1 MSKFIEPS
9 SEDIKIEQLYKDMG
23 LSDEEYAKVCD
34 ILGREPNFTEIGIF
48 SVMWSEH
55 CSYKHSKPFLTQFPT
70 SGEQVLM
77 GPGEGAGVVDIGDN
91 QAVVFKVESHNH
103 PSAVEPYQGAA
114 TGVGGIIRDIVSIG
128 ARPINLLNS
137 LRFGELTEKQNRRL
151 LRGVVAGIGG
161 YGNCIGIPTTAG
173 EIEFDDRY
181 DGNPLVNAM
190 CVGIIDHDMVQKGT
204 AKGVGNSVIYVGLKT
219 GRDGIH
225 GATFASEELNE
236 DSESK
241 RPSVQIGDPFV
252 GKKLMEAT
260 LEAITFDELVG
271 IQDMGA
277 AGLTSSSSEMAAK
290 GGSGLHLRLEQVPTR
305 EQGISPYEMML
316 SETQERML
324 LVVEKGTEQ
333 KFLDLFDKH
342 ELDSA
347 VIGEVTDTDRFV
359 LTYEDEVFADIPVQP
374 LSDEAPVYV
383 LEGTSPE
390 YNETKNDYSSVDVE
404 SVFDQLLQHPT
415 IASKRYLYEQYDQ
428 QVGANTIVKPGLQA
442 SVVRVEGTDK
452 AIAST
457 IDGEARYVFNNPY
470 EGGKMVV
477 AEAYRNLI
485 SVGATPLA
493 MTDCLNY
500 GSPEKKE
507 IYQQLADST
516 KGMAEACEILS
527 TPVVS
532 GNVSLYNETR
542 ETSIFP
548 TPVVG
553 MVGLIDDISYLNH
566 FNPSVGDTLYVVGDT
581 NDDFGGS
588 QIEKLLYGQVNHE
601 FESIDLSQ
609 EVRKGESIKQA
620 IREGVASH
628 VQTVGKGG
636 LLLTL
641 ARISAHYQLGLQA
654 KLSVT
659 NAQLFSETQG
669 RYIVIVKN
677 GQSLNC
683 DHAVEIGKVTNDQQ
697 FKVTNEQSEIVR
709 DVKHL
714 NDLWEGAIPQCMTAT
729 D

>member
-70 SGEQVLM
+70 SGEHVLM

-225 GATFASEELNE
+225 GATFASEELSE

-709 DVKHL
+709 DVNHL

>member
-1 MSKFIEPS
+1 MPKFIEPS
-9 SEDIKIEQLYKDMG
+9 IEEIKSEHLYRDMG
-23 LSDEEYAKVCD
+23 LTDAEYDKVVE
-34 ILGREPNFTEIGIF
+34 ILGRQPNFTEIGIF

-70 SGEQVLM
+70 SGEHVLM

-103 PSAVEPYQGAA
+103 PSAIEPYQGAA

-137 LRFGELTEKQNRRL
+137 LRFGELDEVQNRTL

-173 EIEFDDRY
+173 EIEFDERY

-190 CVGIIDHDMVQKGT
+190 CVGIIDHDKIQKGT
-204 AKGVGNSVIYVGLKT
+204 AKGKGNSVIYVGLKT

-225 GATFASEELNE
+225 GATFASEELSE
-236 DSESK
+236 ESESK

-260 LEAITFDELVG
+260 LEAITFPELVG

-290 GGSGLHLRLEQVPTR
+290 GGSGMHMRLDQVPVR
-305 EQGISPYEMML
+305 EEGISPYEMML

-333 KFLDLFDKH
+333 KFLDLFEKH

-347 VIGEVTDTDRFV
+347 IIGEVTDTDRFV
-359 LTYEDEVFADIPVQP
+359 LTYEDEVYADIPVQP
-374 LSDEAPVYV
+374 LSDEAPVYI
-383 LEGTSPE
+383 LEGEEKE
-390 YNETKNDYSSVDVE
+390 YNTSKNDYSNVDVND
-404 SVFDQLLQHPT
+404 VFHKLLAHPT

-428 QVGANTIVKPGLQA
+428 QVGANTVIKPGLQA
-442 SVVRVEGTDK
+442 SVVRVEGTNK
-452 AIAST
+452 AVAST
-457 IDGEARYVFNNPY
+457 IDGEARYVFNQPY

-485 SVGATPLA
+485 AVGATPLA

-516 KGMAEACEILS
+516 KGMAEACEVLK

-542 ETSIFP
+542 GTSIFP

-553 MVGLIDDISYLNH
+553 MVGLIEDIDYLKDFQPH
-566 FNPSVGDTLYVVGDT
+566 AGDKLYVVGET
-581 NDDFGGS
+581 RDDFGGS
-588 QIEKLLYGQVNHE
+588 QIEKLLYSKVNHE
-601 FESIDLSQ
+601 SEAIDLSN
-609 EVRKGESIKQA
+609 EVEKGEQIKEA
-620 IREGVASH
+620 VRNGKASH

-636 LLLTL
+636 LLISL
-641 ARISAHYQLGLQA
+641 ARISAHYGLGVDA
-654 KLSVT
+654 KLDVSD
-659 NAQLFSETQG
+659 AQLFSETQG
-669 RYIVIVKN
+669 RYIVAVKE
-677 GQSLNC
+677 GQSLDIPN
-683 DHAVEIGKVTNDQQ
+683 AQEIGTITEDGK
-697 FKVTNEQSEIVR
+697 FKVTNGQTTVEENVSMLNEI
-709 DVKHL
+709 
-714 NDLWEGAIPQCMTAT
+714 WEGAIPQCMTSA

>member
-9 SEDIKIEQLYKDMG
+9 IEEIKLEKLYQDMG
-23 LSDEEYAKVCD
+23 LSDEEYNKVRE
-34 ILGREPNFTEIGIF
+34 ILGREPNFTEVGIF

-55 CSYKHSKPFLTQFPT
+55 CSYKHSKPFLKQFPT
-70 SGEQVLM
+70 TGEHVLM

-103 PSAVEPYQGAA
+103 PSAIEPYQGAA

-137 LRFGELTEKQNRRL
+137 LRFGELSVKQNQRL
-151 LRGVVAGIGG
+151 LKGVVRGIGG

-173 EIEFDDRY
+173 EIEFDERY

-190 CVGIIDHDMVQKGT
+190 CVGVIDHDMVQKGT
-204 AKGVGNSVIYVGLKT
+204 AKGEGNSVIYVGLKT

-225 GATFASEELNE
+225 GATFASEELTE
-236 DSESK
+236 ESESK

-290 GGSGLHLRLEQVPTR
+290 GGSGLVLHLDQVPTR
-305 EQGISPYEMML
+305 EPGISPYEMML

-347 VIGEVTDTDRFV
+347 VIGEVTNTDRFV
-359 LTYEDEVFADIPVQP
+359 LKYEDEVYADIPVDA
-374 LSDEAPVYV
+374 LADEAPVYI
-383 LEGTSPE
+383 LEGEEKE
-390 YNETKNDYSSVDVE
+390 YNTSKNDYSEINVQDV
-404 SVFDQLLQHPT
+404 FKKLLKHPT
-415 IASKRYLYEQYDQ
+415 IASKHYLYEQYDQ
-428 QVGANTIVKPGLQA
+428 QVGANTIIKPGLQS
-442 SVVRVEGTDK
+442 SVVRVEGTNK

-457 IDGEARYVFNNPY
+457 IDGEARYVFNQPY

-485 SVGATPLA
+485 AVGATPLA

-500 GSPEKKE
+500 GSPEKKD
-507 IYQQLADST
+507 IYQQLIDST
-516 KGMAEACEILS
+516 KGMAEACEVLK

-542 ETSIFP
+542 GTSIFP

-553 MVGLIDDISYLNH
+553 MVGLIEDIQYLNDFYPETGH
-566 FNPSVGDTLYVVGDT
+566 TLYLVGET
-581 NDDFGGS
+581 RNDFGGS
-588 QIEKLLYGQVNHE
+588 QIEKLLYSKVNHE
-601 FESIDLSQ
+601 YEEIDLGD
-609 EVRKGESIKQA
+609 EVAKGEAIKTSIRNG
-620 IREGVASH
+620 IASH

-636 LLLTL
+636 LLITL
-641 ARISAHYQLGLQA
+641 AKISAYYNLGLEA
-654 KLSVT
+654 KVELSD
-659 NAQLFSETQG
+659 AQLFSETQG
-669 RYIVIVKN
+669 RYVVAVKE
-677 GQSLNC
+677 GQTL
-683 DHAVEIGKVTNDQQ
+683 DVDGAIKIGELTDVDE
-697 FKVTNEQSEIVR
+697 FKVSNTTSTITEKVSDI
-709 DVKHL
+709 KAI
-714 NDLWEGAIPQCMTAT
+714 WEGAISECLTT
-729 D
+729 VD

>member
-9 SEDIKIEQLYKDMG
+9 IEEIKLEKLYQDMG
-23 LSDEEYAKVCD
+23 LSDEEYNKVRE
-34 ILGREPNFTEIGIF
+34 ILGREPNFTEVGIF

-55 CSYKHSKPFLTQFPT
+55 CSYKHSKPFLKQFPT
-70 SGEQVLM
+70 TGEHVLM

-103 PSAVEPYQGAA
+103 PSAIEPYQGAA

-137 LRFGELTEKQNRRL
+137 LRFGELSVKQNQCL
-151 LRGVVAGIGG
+151 LKGVVRGIGG

-173 EIEFDDRY
+173 EIEFDERY

-190 CVGIIDHDMVQKGT
+190 CVGVIDHDMVQKGT
-204 AKGVGNSVIYVGLKT
+204 AKGEGNSVIYVGLKT

-225 GATFASEELNE
+225 GATFASEELTE
-236 DSESK
+236 ESESK

-290 GGSGLHLRLEQVPTR
+290 GGSGLVLYLDQVPTR
-305 EQGISPYEMML
+305 EPGISPYEMML

-359 LTYEDEVFADIPVQP
+359 LKYEDEVYADIPVDA
-374 LSDEAPVYV
+374 LADEAPVYI
-383 LEGTSPE
+383 LEGEEKE
-390 YNETKNDYSSVDVE
+390 YNTSKNDYSEINVQDV
-404 SVFDQLLQHPT
+404 FKKLLKHPT
-415 IASKRYLYEQYDQ
+415 IASKHYLYEQYDQ
-428 QVGANTIVKPGLQA
+428 QVGANTIIKPGLQS
-442 SVVRVEGTDK
+442 SVVRVEGTNK

-457 IDGEARYVFNNPY
+457 IDGEARYVFNQPY

-485 SVGATPLA
+485 AVGATPLA

-507 IYQQLADST
+507 IYQQLIDST
-516 KGMAEACEILS
+516 KGMAEACEVLK

-542 ETSIFP
+542 GTSIFP

-553 MVGLIDDISYLNH
+553 MVGLIEDIQYLNDFH
-566 FNPSVGDTLYVVGDT
+566 PETGHTLYLVGET
-581 NDDFGGS
+581 RNDFGGS
-588 QIEKLLYGQVNHE
+588 QIEKLLYSKVNHE
-601 FESIDLSQ
+601 YEEIDLGD
-609 EVRKGESIKQA
+609 EVAKGEAIKTSIRNG
-620 IREGVASH
+620 IASH

-636 LLLTL
+636 LLITL
-641 ARISAHYQLGLQA
+641 AKISAYYNLGLEA
-654 KLSVT
+654 KVELSD
-659 NAQLFSETQG
+659 AQLFSETQG
-669 RYIVIVKN
+669 RYVVAVKE
-677 GQSLNC
+677 GQTL
-683 DHAVEIGKVTNDQQ
+683 DVDGAIKIGELTDVDE
-697 FKVTNEQSEIVR
+697 FKVSNTTSTITEKVSDI
-709 DVKHL
+709 KAI
-714 NDLWEGAIPQCMTAT
+714 WEGAISECLTT
-729 D
+729 VD

>member
-70 SGEQVLM
+70 SGEHVLM

-225 GATFASEELNE
+225 GATFASEELSE

-333 KFLDLFDKH
+333 KFLELFDKH

-470 EGGKMVV
+470 EGGKIVV

-516 KGMAEACEILS
+516 KGMAEACEVLS

-683 DHAVEIGKVTNDQQ
+683 DYAVEIGKVTNDQQ

>member
-9 SEDIKIEQLYKDMG
+9 IEEIKLEKLYQDMG
-23 LSDEEYAKVCD
+23 LSDEEYNKVRE
-34 ILGREPNFTEIGIF
+34 ILGREPNFTEVGIF

-55 CSYKHSKPFLTQFPT
+55 CSYKHSKPFLKQFPT
-70 SGEQVLM
+70 TGEHVLM

-103 PSAVEPYQGAA
+103 PSAIEPYQGAA

-137 LRFGELTEKQNRRL
+137 LRFGELSVKQNQRL
-151 LRGVVAGIGG
+151 LKGVVRGIGG

-173 EIEFDDRY
+173 EIEFDERY

-190 CVGIIDHDMVQKGT
+190 CVGVIDHDMVQKGT
-204 AKGVGNSVIYVGLKT
+204 AKGEGNSVIYVGLKT

-225 GATFASEELNE
+225 GATFASEELTE
-236 DSESK
+236 ESESK

-290 GGSGLHLRLEQVPTR
+290 GGSGLVLYLDQVPTR
-305 EQGISPYEMML
+305 EPGISPYEMML

-359 LTYEDEVFADIPVQP
+359 LKYEDEVYADIPVDA
-374 LSDEAPVYV
+374 LADEAPVYI
-383 LEGTSPE
+383 LEGEEKE
-390 YNETKNDYSSVDVE
+390 YNTSKNDYSEINVQDVFKE
-404 SVFDQLLQHPT
+404 LLKHPT
-415 IASKRYLYEQYDQ
+415 IASKHYLYEQYDQ
-428 QVGANTIVKPGLQA
+428 QVGANTIIKPGLQS
-442 SVVRVEGTDK
+442 SVVRVEGTNK

-457 IDGEARYVFNNPY
+457 IDGEARYVFNQPY

-485 SVGATPLA
+485 AVGATPLA

-507 IYQQLADST
+507 IYQQLIDST
-516 KGMAEACEILS
+516 KGMAEACEVLK

-542 ETSIFP
+542 GTSIFP

-553 MVGLIDDISYLNH
+553 MVGLIEDIQYLNDFH
-566 FNPSVGDTLYVVGDT
+566 PETGHTLYLVGET
-581 NDDFGGS
+581 RNDFGGS
-588 QIEKLLYGQVNHE
+588 QIEKLLYSKVNHE
-601 FESIDLSQ
+601 YEEIDLGD
-609 EVRKGESIKQA
+609 EVAKGEAIKTSIRNG
-620 IREGVASH
+620 IASH

-636 LLLTL
+636 LLITL
-641 ARISAHYQLGLQA
+641 AKISAYYNLGLEA
-654 KLSVT
+654 KVELSD
-659 NAQLFSETQG
+659 AQLFSETQG
-669 RYIVIVKN
+669 RYVVAVKE
-677 GQSLNC
+677 GQTL
-683 DHAVEIGKVTNDQQ
+683 DVDGAIKIGELTDVDE
-697 FKVTNEQSEIVR
+697 FKVSNTTSTITEKVSDI
-709 DVKHL
+709 KAI
-714 NDLWEGAIPQCMTAT
+714 WEGAISECLTT
-729 D
+729 VD

>member
-9 SEDIKIEQLYKDMG
+9 AEEIKLEKLYQDMG
-23 LSDEEYAKVCD
+23 LSDKEYDKVCE

-70 SGEQVLM
+70 SGSHVLM
-77 GPGEGAGVVDIGDN
+77 GPGEGAGVVDIGDE

-137 LRFGELTEKQNRRL
+137 LRFGELSEKQNRRL

-225 GATFASEELNE
+225 GATFASEELSE

-290 GGSGLHLRLEQVPTR
+290 GGSGLHLHLEKVPTR
-305 EQGISPYEMML
+305 EKGISPYEMML

-324 LVVEKGTEQ
+324 LVVEKGTED
-333 KFLDLFDKH
+333 KFLELFDKH

-359 LTYEDEVFADIPVQP
+359 LSYEGEVYADIPVQP

-383 LEGTSPE
+383 LEGEAPD
-390 YNETKNDYSSVDVE
+390 YNTEKNDYNNVDVE
-404 SVFDQLLQHPT
+404 NTFDQLLQHPT

-442 SVVRVEGTDK
+442 SVVRVENTNK

-516 KGMAEACEILS
+516 KGMAEACEVLS

-542 ETSIFP
+542 GTSIFP

-553 MVGLIDDISYLNH
+553 MVGLIEDIQFLND
-566 FNPSVGDTLYVVGDT
+566 FTPKVNDKIYIVGETK
-581 NDDFGGS
+581 DDFGGS
-588 QIEKLLYGQVNHE
+588 QIEKLLYKEVNHE
-601 FESIDLSQ
+601 FEAIDLSD
-609 EVRKGESIKQA
+609 EVKKGESIKAA
-620 IREGVASH
+620 IRSGVASH

-641 ARISAHYQLGLQA
+641 ARFSAHYHLGLDVNVN
-654 KLSVT
+654 LS

-669 RYIVIVKN
+669 RYIVIAKE
-677 GQSLNC
+677 GQTLDIDN
-683 DHAVEIGKVTNDQQ
+683 AIEIGSITDDNQFNVANNDIKVSREVSNL
-697 FKVTNEQSEIVR
+697 NEI
-709 DVKHL
+709 
-714 NDLWEGAIPQCMTAT
+714 WEGAIPKCMTSV

>member
-9 SEDIKIEQLYKDMG
+9 IEEIKLEKLYQDMG
-23 LSDEEYAKVCD
+23 LSDKEYDKVCE
-34 ILGREPNFTEIGIF
+34 ILGREPNFTETGIF

-55 CSYKHSKPFLTQFPT
+55 CSYKHSKPFLKQFLT
-70 SGEQVLM
+70 SGEHVLM
-77 GPGEGAGVVDIGDN
+77 GPGEGAGVVDIGDK

-103 PSAVEPYQGAA
+103 PSAIEPYQGAA

-137 LRFGELTEKQNRRL
+137 LRFGELSNKQNQRL
-151 LRGVVAGIGG
+151 LKGVVSGIGG

-225 GATFASEELNE
+225 GATFASEELTE
-236 DSESK
+236 ESESK

-290 GGSGLHLRLEQVPTR
+290 GGSGLHLKLDQVPTR
-305 EQGISPYEMML
+305 EPGISPYEMML

-333 KFLDLFDKH
+333 KFLGLFEKH

-347 VIGEVTDTDRFV
+347 IIGEVTDTDRFV

-383 LEGTSPE
+383 LEGEEKE
-390 YNETKNDYSSVDVE
+390 YNTSKNDYSQIDVE
-404 SVFDQLLQHPT
+404 STFNQLLNHPT
-415 IASKRYLYEQYDQ
+415 IASKKHLYEQYDQ

-442 SVVRVEGTDK
+442 SVVRVEGTNK

-457 IDGEARYVFNNPY
+457 IDGEARYVFNQPY

-485 SVGATPLA
+485 AVGATPLA

-507 IYQQLADST
+507 IYQQLIDST
-516 KGMAEACEILS
+516 KGMAEACDVLN

-542 ETSIFP
+542 GTSIFP

-553 MVGLIDDISYLNH
+553 MVGLIENIDYLTD
-566 FNPSVGDTLYVVGDT
+566 FKPQAGDKLYLVGETR
-581 NDDFGGS
+581 NDFGGS
-588 QIEKLLYGQVNHE
+588 QLEKLIYGSVNHE
-601 FESIDLSQ
+601 FESIDLSK
-609 EVRKGESIKQA
+609 EVEKGEAIKEA
-620 IREGVASH
+620 IRNGIASH

-636 LLLTL
+636 LLITL
-641 ARISAHYQLGLQA
+641 AKMSAYYDLGLEA
-654 KLSVT
+654 HVNVS
-659 NAQLFSETQG
+659 NPQLFSESQG
-669 RYIVIVKN
+669 RYIVAVKAN
-677 GQSLNC
+677 QSLNI
-683 DHAVEIGKVTNDQQ
+683 DGAIEIGQLTHTNQ
-697 FKVTNEQSEIVR
+697 FNVSNEQTKITKEVTDI
-709 DVKHL
+709 KHV
-714 NDLWEGAIPQCMTAT
+714 WEGAIHQCLTT
-729 D
+729 QD

>member
-9 SEDIKIEQLYKDMG
+9 VEEIKVEKLYQDMG
-23 LSDEEYAKVCD
+23 LSDAEYNKVCD
-34 ILGREPNFTEIGIF
+34 ILGREPNFTEVGIF

-55 CSYKHSKPFLTQFPT
+55 CSYKHSKPFLKQFPT
-70 SGEQVLM
+70 TGEHVLM

-103 PSAVEPYQGAA
+103 PSAIEPYQGAA

-137 LRFGELTEKQNRRL
+137 LRFGELDVKQNQRL
-151 LRGVVAGIGG
+151 LKGVVSGIGG

-173 EIEFDDRY
+173 EIEFDERY

-190 CVGIIDHDMVQKGT
+190 CVGVIDHDMIQKGT
-204 AKGVGNSVIYVGLKT
+204 AKGIGNSVIYVGLKT

-225 GATFASEELNE
+225 GATFASEELTE
-236 DSESK
+236 ESESK

-260 LEAITFDELVG
+260 LEAITYDELVG

-290 GGSGLHLRLEQVPTR
+290 GGSGLILRLDQVPTR
-305 EQGISPYEMML
+305 EPGISPYEMML

-347 VIGEVTDTDRFV
+347 VIGEVTDTNRFV
-359 LTYEDEVFADIPVQP
+359 LTYDDEVYADIPVEP
-374 LSDEAPVYV
+374 LADEAPVYV
-383 LEGTSPE
+383 LEGHQKE
-390 YNETKNDYSSVDVE
+390 YNTSKNDYSEVDVKD
-404 SVFDQLLQHPT
+404 VFFKLLQHPT
-415 IASKRYLYEQYDQ
+415 IASKHHLYDQYDQ
-428 QVGANTIVKPGLQA
+428 QVGANTIIKPGLQS
-442 SVVRVEGTDK
+442 SVVRVEGTNK

-485 SVGATPLA
+485 AVGATPLA

-507 IYQQLADST
+507 IYQQLIDST
-516 KGMAEACEILS
+516 KGMSEACEILK

-532 GNVSLYNETR
+532 GNVSLYNETKG
-542 ETSIFP
+542 TSIFP

-553 MVGLIDDISYLNH
+553 MVGLIEDISFLED
-566 FNPSVGDTLYVVGDT
+566 FEPQVGDKVYVVGDT
-581 NDDFGGS
+581 RNDFGGS
-588 QIEKLLYGQVNHE
+588 QLEKLLYHKVNHE
-601 FESIDLSQ
+601 FEALDLSD
-609 EVRKGESIKQA
+609 EVARGEAVKNA
-620 IREGVASH
+620 IRQGQASH

-636 LLLTL
+636 LLISL
-641 ARISAHYQLGLQA
+641 AKISAHYGIGLNVNID
-654 KLSVT
+654 LSD
-659 NAQLFSETQG
+659 AQLFSETQG
-669 RYIVIVKN
+669 RYIVIVK
-677 GQSLNC
+677 GDQSLNIE
-683 DHAVEIGKVTNDQQ
+683 HALEIGKLTDSDH
-697 FKVTNEQSEIVR
+697 FKVTTPHTTLSESVSDI
-709 DVKHL
+709 KM
-714 NDLWEGAIPQCMTAT
+714 LWEGAITKCLTTQ

>member
-1 MSKFIEPS
+1 
-9 SEDIKIEQLYKDMG
+9 
-23 LSDEEYAKVCD
+23 
-34 ILGREPNFTEIGIF
+34 
-48 SVMWSEH
+48 
-55 CSYKHSKPFLTQFPT
+55 
-70 SGEQVLM
+70 
-77 GPGEGAGVVDIGDN
+77 
-91 QAVVFKVESHNH
+91 
-103 PSAVEPYQGAA
+103 
-114 TGVGGIIRDIVSIG
+114 
-128 ARPINLLNS
+128 
-137 LRFGELTEKQNRRL
+137 
-151 LRGVVAGIGG
+151 
-161 YGNCIGIPTTAG
+161 
-173 EIEFDDRY
+173 
-181 DGNPLVNAM
+181 M

-225 GATFASEELNE
+225 GATFASEELTE
-236 DSESK
+236 ESESK

-290 GGSGLHLRLEQVPTR
+290 GGSGLHLKLDQVPTR
-305 EQGISPYEMML
+305 EPGISPYEMML

-333 KFLDLFDKH
+333 KFLGLFEKH

-347 VIGEVTDTDRFV
+347 IIGEVTDTDRFV

-383 LEGTSPE
+383 LEGEEKE
-390 YNETKNDYSSVDVE
+390 YNTSKNDYSQIDVE
-404 SVFDQLLQHPT
+404 STFNQLLNHPT
-415 IASKRYLYEQYDQ
+415 IASKKHLYEQYDQ

-442 SVVRVEGTDK
+442 SVVRVEGTNK

-457 IDGEARYVFNNPY
+457 IDGEARYVFNQPY

-485 SVGATPLA
+485 AVGATPLA

-507 IYQQLADST
+507 IYQQLIDST
-516 KGMAEACEILS
+516 KGMAEACDVLN

-542 ETSIFP
+542 GTSIFP

-553 MVGLIDDISYLNH
+553 MVGLIENIDYLTD
-566 FNPSVGDTLYVVGDT
+566 FKPQAGDKLYLVGETR
-581 NDDFGGS
+581 NDFGGS
-588 QIEKLLYGQVNHE
+588 QLEKLIYGSVNHE
-601 FESIDLSQ
+601 FESIDLSK
-609 EVRKGESIKQA
+609 EVEKGEAIKEA
-620 IREGVASH
+620 IRNGIASH

-636 LLLTL
+636 LLITL
-641 ARISAHYQLGLQA
+641 AKMSAYYDLGLEA
-654 KLSVT
+654 HVNVS
-659 NAQLFSETQG
+659 NPQLFSESQG
-669 RYIVIVKN
+669 RYIVAVKAN
-677 GQSLNC
+677 QSLNI
-683 DHAVEIGKVTNDQQ
+683 DGAIEIGQLTHTNQ
-697 FKVTNEQSEIVR
+697 FNVSNEQTKITKEVTDI
-709 DVKHL
+709 KHV
-714 NDLWEGAIPQCMTAT
+714 WEGAIHQCLTT
-729 D
+729 QD

>member
-1 MSKFIEPS
+1 MPKFIEPS
-9 SEDIKIEQLYKDMG
+9 IEEIKSEHLYRDMG
-23 LSDEEYAKVCD
+23 LTDAEYDKVVE
-34 ILGREPNFTEIGIF
+34 ILGRQPNFTEIGIF

-55 CSYKHSKPFLTQFPT
+55 CSYKHSKPFLKQFPT
-70 SGEQVLM
+70 TGEHVLM

-103 PSAVEPYQGAA
+103 PSAIEPYQGAA

-137 LRFGELTEKQNRRL
+137 LRFGELDEIQNRTL

-173 EIEFDDRY
+173 EIEFDERY

-190 CVGIIDHDMVQKGT
+190 CVGIIDHDKIQKGT

-225 GATFASEELNE
+225 GATFASEELSE
-236 DSESK
+236 ESESK

-260 LEAITFDELVG
+260 LEAITYPELVG

-290 GGSGLHLRLEQVPTR
+290 GGSGLHMQLEKVPVR
-305 EQGISPYEMML
+305 EEGISPYEMML

-333 KFLDLFDKH
+333 KFLDLFDRR

-359 LTYEDEVFADIPVQP
+359 LTYDDEVYADIPVQP
-374 LSDEAPVYV
+374 LADESPVYI
-383 LEGTSPE
+383 LEGEAKE
-390 YNETKNDYSSVDVE
+390 YNTSKYDYSNVDVKD
-404 SVFDQLLQHPT
+404 VFHKLLAHPT

-428 QVGANTIVKPGLQA
+428 QVGANTVVKSGLQA
-442 SVVRVEGTDK
+442 SVVRVEGTNK

-457 IDGEARYVFNNPY
+457 IDGEARYVFNQPY

-485 SVGATPLA
+485 AVGATPLA

-507 IYQQLADST
+507 IYQQLTDST
-516 KGMAEACEILS
+516 KGMAEACEVLK

-532 GNVSLYNETR
+532 GNVSLYNETKG
-542 ETSIFP
+542 TSIFP

-553 MVGLIDDISYLNH
+553 MVGLIEDIDYLNDFH
-566 FNPSVGDTLYVVGDT
+566 PHAGDKLYVVGET
-581 NDDFGGS
+581 RDDFGGS
-588 QIEKLLYGQVNHE
+588 QIEKLLYGKVNHE
-601 FESIDLSQ
+601 SEALDLSN
-609 EVRKGESIKQA
+609 EVEKGEQIKEA
-620 IREGVASH
+620 IRSGKASH

-636 LLLTL
+636 LLISL
-641 ARISAHYQLGLQA
+641 ARISAHYGLGVDATLD
-654 KLSVT
+654 VT
-659 NAQLFSETQG
+659 DAQLFSESQG
-669 RYIVIVKN
+669 RYIVAVKA
-677 GQSLNC
+677 GQSLDIPN
-683 DHAVEIGKVTNDQQ
+683 AQEIGTITEDDK
-697 FKVTNEQSEIVR
+697 FKVTNGQTTVEENVSTLNEI
-709 DVKHL
+709 
-714 NDLWEGAIPQCMTAT
+714 WEGAIPQCMTSA

>member
-9 SEDIKIEQLYKDMG
+9 IEEIKLEKLYQDMG
-23 LSDEEYAKVCD
+23 LSDKEYDKVCE
-34 ILGREPNFTEIGIF
+34 ILGREPNFTETGIF

-55 CSYKHSKPFLTQFPT
+55 CSYKHSNPFLKQFPT
-70 SGEQVLM
+70 TGEHVLM
-77 GPGEGAGVVDIGDN
+77 GPGEGAGVVDIGDK

-103 PSAVEPYQGAA
+103 PSAIEPYQGAA

-137 LRFGELTEKQNRRL
+137 LRFGELSNKQNQRL
-151 LRGVVAGIGG
+151 LKGVVSGIGG

-225 GATFASEELNE
+225 GATFASEELTE
-236 DSESK
+236 ESESK

-290 GGSGLHLRLEQVPTR
+290 GGSGLHLKLDQVPTR
-305 EQGISPYEMML
+305 EPGISPYEMML

-333 KFLDLFDKH
+333 KFLDLFEKH

-383 LEGTSPE
+383 LEGEEKE
-390 YNETKNDYSSVDVE
+390 YNTSKNDYSQIDVE
-404 SVFDQLLQHPT
+404 STFNQLLNHPT
-415 IASKRYLYEQYDQ
+415 IASKKHMYEQYDQ

-442 SVVRVEGTDK
+442 SVVRVEGTNK

-457 IDGEARYVFNNPY
+457 IDGEARYVFNQPY

-485 SVGATPLA
+485 AVGATPLA

-507 IYQQLADST
+507 IYQQLIDST
-516 KGMAEACEILS
+516 KGMAEACDVLN

-542 ETSIFP
+542 GTSIFP

-553 MVGLIDDISYLNH
+553 MVGLIENIDYLTD
-566 FNPSVGDTLYVVGDT
+566 FKPQAGDKLYLVGETR
-581 NDDFGGS
+581 NDFGGS
-588 QIEKLLYGQVNHE
+588 QLEKLIYGSVNHE
-601 FESIDLSQ
+601 FESIDLSK
-609 EVRKGESIKQA
+609 EVEKGEAIKEA
-620 IREGVASH
+620 IRNGIASH

-636 LLLTL
+636 LLITL
-641 ARISAHYQLGLQA
+641 AKMSAYYDLGLEA
-654 KLSVT
+654 HVNVS
-659 NAQLFSETQG
+659 NPQLFSESQG
-669 RYIVIVKN
+669 RYIVAVKAN
-677 GQSLNC
+677 QSLNI
-683 DHAVEIGKVTNDQQ
+683 DGAIEIGQLTHTNQ
-697 FKVTNEQSEIVR
+697 FNVSNEQTKITKEVTDI
-709 DVKHL
+709 KHV
-714 NDLWEGAIPQCMTAT
+714 WEGAIHQCLTT
-729 D
+729 QD

>member
-9 SEDIKIEQLYKDMG
+9 AEEIKLEQLYKDMG
-23 LSDEEYAKVCD
+23 LSEKEYEKVCE
-34 ILGREPNFTEIGIF
+34 ILGKEPNFTEIGIF

-70 SGEQVLM
+70 SGEHVLM

-225 GATFASEELNE
+225 GATFASEELSE

-305 EQGISPYEMML
+305 EKGISPYEMML

-324 LVVEKGTEQ
+324 LVVEKSTEQ

-383 LEGTSPE
+383 LEGEAPN
-390 YNETKNDYSSVDVE
+390 YNESKNDYSKVDVE
-404 SVFDQLLQHPT
+404 SVFDELLQHPT

-428 QVGANTIVKPGLQA
+428 QVGANTIVKPGLQS
-442 SVVRVEGTDK
+442 SVVRVEGTNK

-516 KGMAEACEILS
+516 KGMSEACEVLS

-553 MVGLIDDISYLNH
+553 MVGLIEDIDYLND
-566 FNPSVGDTLYVVGDT
+566 FQPSAGDTLYVVGDT
-581 NDDFGGS
+581 KDDFGGS
-588 QIEKLLYGQVNHE
+588 QVEKLLYKKVNHE
-601 FESIDLSQ
+601 FEAIDLSN
-609 EVRKGESIKQA
+609 EVQKGESIKQV
-620 IREGVASH
+620 IRNGVASH

-641 ARISAHYQLGLQA
+641 ARMSAHYQLGLNVQ
-654 KLSVT
+654 LNVT

-669 RYIVIVKN
+669 RYIVAVKE
-677 GQSLNC
+677 GQTLEIEN
-683 DHAVEIGKVTNDQQ
+683 AVEIGQLTNDGQ
-697 FKVTNEQSEIVR
+697 FKVANDEVQVTR
-709 DVKHL
+709 DVQNL
-714 NDLWEGAIPQCMTAT
+714 TDIWEGAIPKCMTAT

>member
-70 SGEQVLM
+70 SDEHVLM

-225 GATFASEELNE
+225 GATFASEELSE

-390 YNETKNDYSSVDVE
+390 YNEIKNDYSSVDVE

-601 FESIDLSQ
+601 SESIDLSE
-609 EVRKGESIKQA
+609 EVRKGEWIKQA

-683 DHAVEIGKVTNDQQ
+683 DHAVEIGKMTNDQQ

>member
-1 MSKFIEPS
+1 MSKFLEPTAEEVK
-9 SEDIKIEQLYKDMG
+9 SEKLYKDMG
-23 LSDEEYAKVCD
+23 LSEAEYEKVRS
-34 ILGREPNFTEIGIF
+34 ILQRDPNFTEIGIF

-55 CSYKHSKPFLTQFPT
+55 CSYKHSKPFLKQFPT
-70 SGEQVLM
+70 TGEHVLM
-77 GPGEGAGVVDIGDN
+77 GPGEGAGVVDIGDE

-103 PSAVEPYQGAA
+103 PSAIEPYQGAA

-137 LRFGELTEKQNRRL
+137 LRFGELTEKTNRRL
-151 LRGVVAGIGG
+151 CRGVVAGIGG

-173 EIEFDDRY
+173 EIEFDERY

-190 CVGIIDHDMVQKGT
+190 CVGVIDHDMIQKGT
-204 AKGVGNSVIYVGLKT
+204 AKGEGNSVIYVGLKT

-225 GATFASEELNE
+225 GATFASEELTE
-236 DSESK
+236 ESESK

-260 LEAITFDELVG
+260 LEAIQYKELVG

-290 GGSGLHLRLEQVPTR
+290 GGSGIHLELEKVPVR

-333 KFLDLFDKH
+333 KFLDLFEYY

-347 VIGEVTDTDRFV
+347 VIGQVTHTNRFV
-359 LTYEDEVFADIPVQP
+359 LTYDGEVFADIPVEP
-374 LSDEAPVYV
+374 LADEAPVYI
-383 LEGTSPE
+383 LEGEKPNYTPE
-390 YNETKNDYSSVDVE
+390 TRDYSKIDADE
-404 SVFDQLLQHPT
+404 VFNKLLVHPT
-415 IASKRYLYEQYDQ
+415 IASKRYLYSQYDQ

-442 SVVRVEGTDK
+442 SVVRVEGTNK
-452 AIAST
+452 AVAST
-457 IDGEARYVFNNPY
+457 IDGEARYVFNHPY

-485 SVGATPLA
+485 AVGAKPLA

-507 IYQQLADST
+507 IYQQLIDST
-516 KGMAEACEILS
+516 RGMAEACEVLK

-542 ETSIFP
+542 TSSIFP

-553 MVGLIDDISYLNH
+553 MVGLIEDIDYLKTFH
-566 FNPSVGDTLYVVGDT
+566 PQAGDTLYIVGDT
-581 NDDFGGS
+581 AAHFGGS
-588 QIEKLLYGQVNHE
+588 QIEKLLYQQVNHE
-601 FESIDLSQ
+601 SEHIDLTQ
-609 EVRKGESIKQA
+609 EVHRGEA
-620 IREGVASH
+620 IREAIRNGQLSH

-636 LLLTL
+636 ALITL
-641 ARISAHYQLGLQA
+641 ARMSAYYDLGIDATLPFEKA
-654 KLSVT
+654 MF
-659 NAQLFSETQG
+659 FSETPG
-669 RYIVIVKN
+669 RYIVSVKERQTFN
-677 GQSLNC
+677 MK
-683 DHAVEIGKVTNDQQ
+683 DAIKIGTFVDNDV
-697 FKVTNEQSEIVR
+697 FKVQSSDAVIERQKSEIKR
-709 DVKHL
+709 E
-714 NDLWEGAIPQCMTAT
+714 WEGAIEACMTSA

>member
-70 SGEQVLM
+70 SGEHVLM

-151 LRGVVAGIGG
+151 LRGVIAGIGG

-225 GATFASEELNE
+225 GATFASEELSE

-470 EGGKMVV
+470 EGGKIVV

-516 KGMAEACEILS
+516 KGMAEACEVLS

-683 DHAVEIGKVTNDQQ
+683 DYAVEIGKVTNDQQ

>member
-9 SEDIKIEQLYKDMG
+9 IEEIKLEKLYQDMG
-23 LSDEEYAKVCD
+23 LSDKEYDKVCE
-34 ILGREPNFTEIGIF
+34 ILGREPNFTETGIF

-55 CSYKHSKPFLTQFPT
+55 CSYKHSKPFLKQFPT
-70 SGEQVLM
+70 SGEHVLM
-77 GPGEGAGVVDIGDN
+77 GPGEGAGVVDIGDK

-103 PSAVEPYQGAA
+103 PSAIEPYQGAA

-137 LRFGELTEKQNRRL
+137 LRFGELSNKQNQRL
-151 LRGVVAGIGG
+151 LKGVVSGIGG

-225 GATFASEELNE
+225 GATFASEELTE
-236 DSESK
+236 ESESK

-271 IQDMGA
+271 VQDMGA

-290 GGSGLHLRLEQVPTR
+290 GGSGLHLKLDQVPTR
-305 EQGISPYEMML
+305 EPGISPYEMML

-333 KFLDLFDKH
+333 KFLDLFEKH

-347 VIGEVTDTDRFV
+347 IIGEVTDTDRFV

-383 LEGTSPE
+383 LEGEEKE
-390 YNETKNDYSSVDVE
+390 YNTSKNDYSQIDVE
-404 SVFDQLLQHPT
+404 STFNQLLNHPT
-415 IASKRYLYEQYDQ
+415 IASKKHLYEQYDQ

-442 SVVRVEGTDK
+442 SVVRVEGTNK

-457 IDGEARYVFNNPY
+457 IDGEARYVFNQPY

-485 SVGATPLA
+485 AVGATPLA

-507 IYQQLADST
+507 IYQQLIDST
-516 KGMAEACEILS
+516 KGMAEACDVLN

-542 ETSIFP
+542 GTSIFP

-553 MVGLIDDISYLNH
+553 MVGLIENIDYLTD
-566 FNPSVGDTLYVVGDT
+566 FKPQAGDKLYLVGETR
-581 NDDFGGS
+581 NDFGGS
-588 QIEKLLYGQVNHE
+588 QLEKLIYGSVNHE
-601 FESIDLSQ
+601 FESIDLSK
-609 EVRKGESIKQA
+609 EVEKGEAIKEA
-620 IREGVASH
+620 IRNGIASH

-636 LLLTL
+636 LLITL
-641 ARISAHYQLGLQA
+641 AKMSAYYDLGLEA
-654 KLSVT
+654 HVNVS
-659 NAQLFSETQG
+659 NPQLFSESQG
-669 RYIVIVKN
+669 RYIVAVKAN
-677 GQSLNC
+677 QSLNI
-683 DHAVEIGKVTNDQQ
+683 DGAIEIGQLTHTNQ
-697 FKVTNEQSEIVR
+697 FNVSNEQTKITKEVTDI
-709 DVKHL
+709 KHV
-714 NDLWEGAIPQCMTAT
+714 WEGAIHQCLTT
-729 D
+729 QD

>member
-9 SEDIKIEQLYKDMG
+9 IEEIKLEKLYQDMG
-23 LSDEEYAKVCD
+23 LSDEEYNKVRE
-34 ILGREPNFTEIGIF
+34 ILGREPNFTEVGIF

-55 CSYKHSKPFLTQFPT
+55 CSYKHSKPFLKQFPT
-70 SGEQVLM
+70 TGEHVLM

-103 PSAVEPYQGAA
+103 PSAIEPYQGAA

-137 LRFGELTEKQNRRL
+137 LRFGELSVKQNQRL
-151 LRGVVAGIGG
+151 LKGVVRGIGG

-173 EIEFDDRY
+173 EIEFDERY

-190 CVGIIDHDMVQKGT
+190 CVGVIDHDMVQKGT
-204 AKGVGNSVIYVGLKT
+204 AKGEGNSVIYVGLKT

-225 GATFASEELNE
+225 GATFASEELTE
-236 DSESK
+236 ESESK

-290 GGSGLHLRLEQVPTR
+290 GGSGLVLYLDQVPTR
-305 EQGISPYEMML
+305 EPGISPYEMML

-359 LTYEDEVFADIPVQP
+359 LKYEDEVYADIPVDA
-374 LSDEAPVYV
+374 LADEAPVYI
-383 LEGTSPE
+383 LEGEEKE
-390 YNETKNDYSSVDVE
+390 YNTSKNDYSEINVQDV
-404 SVFDQLLQHPT
+404 FKKLLKHPT
-415 IASKRYLYEQYDQ
+415 IASKHYLYEQYDQ
-428 QVGANTIVKPGLQA
+428 QVGANTIIKPGLQS
-442 SVVRVEGTDK
+442 SVVRVEGTNK
-452 AIAST
+452 GIAST
-457 IDGEARYVFNNPY
+457 IDGEARYVFNQPY

-485 SVGATPLA
+485 AVGATPLA

-507 IYQQLADST
+507 IYQQLIDST
-516 KGMAEACEILS
+516 KGMAEACEVLK

-542 ETSIFP
+542 GTSIFP

-553 MVGLIDDISYLNH
+553 MVGLIEDIQYLNDFH
-566 FNPSVGDTLYVVGDT
+566 PETGHTLYLVGET
-581 NDDFGGS
+581 RNDFGGS
-588 QIEKLLYGQVNHE
+588 QIEKLLYSKVNHE
-601 FESIDLSQ
+601 YEEIDLGD
-609 EVRKGESIKQA
+609 EVAKGEAIKTSIRNG
-620 IREGVASH
+620 IASH

-636 LLLTL
+636 LLITL
-641 ARISAHYQLGLQA
+641 AKISAYYNLGLEA
-654 KLSVT
+654 KVELSD
-659 NAQLFSETQG
+659 AQLFSETQG
-669 RYIVIVKN
+669 RYVVAVKE
-677 GQSLNC
+677 GQTL
-683 DHAVEIGKVTNDQQ
+683 DVDGAIKIGELTDVDE
-697 FKVTNEQSEIVR
+697 FKVSNTTSTITEKVSDI
-709 DVKHL
+709 KAI
-714 NDLWEGAIPQCMTAT
+714 WEGAISECLTT
-729 D
+729 VD

>member
-9 SEDIKIEQLYKDMG
+9 AEEIKLEQLYKDMG
-23 LSDEEYAKVCD
+23 LSDKEYEKVCE
-34 ILGREPNFTEIGIF
+34 ILGKEPNFTEIGIF

-70 SGEQVLM
+70 SGEHVLM

-151 LRGVVAGIGG
+151 LRGVVAGICG

-225 GATFASEELNE
+225 GATFASEELSE

-305 EQGISPYEMML
+305 EKGISPYEMML

-383 LEGTSPE
+383 LEGEAPN
-390 YNETKNDYSSVDVE
+390 YNERKNDYSKVDVE
-404 SVFDQLLQHPT
+404 FVFDELLQHPT

-428 QVGANTIVKPGLQA
+428 QVGANTIVKPGLQS
-442 SVVRVEGTDK
+442 SVVRVEGTNK

-516 KGMAEACEILS
+516 KGMSEACEVLN

-553 MVGLIDDISYLNH
+553 MVGLIEDIDYLND
-566 FNPSVGDTLYVVGDT
+566 FQPSVGDTLYVVGDT
-581 NDDFGGS
+581 KDDFGGS
-588 QIEKLLYGQVNHE
+588 QVEKLLYKKVNHE
-601 FESIDLSQ
+601 FEAIDLSN
-609 EVRKGESIKQA
+609 EVQKGESIKQV
-620 IREGVASH
+620 IRNGVASH

-641 ARISAHYQLGLQA
+641 ARMSAHYQLGLNVQ
-654 KLSVT
+654 LNVT

-669 RYIVIVKN
+669 RYIVAVKE
-677 GQSLNC
+677 GQTLEIEN
-683 DHAVEIGKVTNDQQ
+683 AVEIGQLTNDGQ
-697 FKVTNEQSEIVR
+697 FKVANNEVQVTR
-709 DVKHL
+709 DVQNL
-714 NDLWEGAIPQCMTAT
+714 TDIWEGAIPKCMTAT

>member
-9 SEDIKIEQLYKDMG
+9 IEEIKLEKLYQDMG
-23 LSDEEYAKVCD
+23 LSDEEYNKVRET
-34 ILGREPNFTEIGIF
+34 LGREPNFTEVGIF

-55 CSYKHSKPFLTQFPT
+55 CSYKHSKPFLKQFPT
-70 SGEQVLM
+70 TGEHVLM

-103 PSAVEPYQGAA
+103 PSAIEPYQGAA

-137 LRFGELTEKQNRRL
+137 LRFGELSVKQNQRL
-151 LRGVVAGIGG
+151 LKGVVRGIGG

-173 EIEFDDRY
+173 EIEFDERY

-190 CVGIIDHDMVQKGT
+190 CVGVIDHDMVQKGT
-204 AKGVGNSVIYVGLKT
+204 AKGEGNSVIYVGLKT

-225 GATFASEELNE
+225 GATFASEELTE
-236 DSESK
+236 ESESK

-290 GGSGLHLRLEQVPTR
+290 GGSGLVLYLDQVPTR
-305 EQGISPYEMML
+305 EPGISPYEMML

-359 LTYEDEVFADIPVQP
+359 LKYEDEVYADIPVDA
-374 LSDEAPVYV
+374 LADEAPVYI
-383 LEGTSPE
+383 LEGEEKE
-390 YNETKNDYSSVDVE
+390 YNTSKNDYSEINVQDV
-404 SVFDQLLQHPT
+404 FKKLLKHPT
-415 IASKRYLYEQYDQ
+415 IASKHYLYEQYDQ
-428 QVGANTIVKPGLQA
+428 QVGANTIIKPGLQS
-442 SVVRVEGTDK
+442 SVVRVEGTNK

-457 IDGEARYVFNNPY
+457 IDGEARYVFNQPY

-485 SVGATPLA
+485 AVGATPLA

-507 IYQQLADST
+507 IYQQLIDST
-516 KGMAEACEILS
+516 KGMAEACEVLK

-542 ETSIFP
+542 GTSIFP

-553 MVGLIDDISYLNH
+553 MVGLIEDIQYLNDFH
-566 FNPSVGDTLYVVGDT
+566 PETGHTLYLVGET
-581 NDDFGGS
+581 RNDFGGS
-588 QIEKLLYGQVNHE
+588 QIEKLLYSKVNHE
-601 FESIDLSQ
+601 YEEIDLGD
-609 EVRKGESIKQA
+609 EVAKGEAIKTSIRNG
-620 IREGVASH
+620 IASH

-636 LLLTL
+636 LLITL
-641 ARISAHYQLGLQA
+641 AKISAYYNLGLEA
-654 KLSVT
+654 KVELSD
-659 NAQLFSETQG
+659 AQLFSETQG
-669 RYIVIVKN
+669 RYVVAVKE
-677 GQSLNC
+677 GQTL
-683 DHAVEIGKVTNDQQ
+683 DVDGAIKIGELTDVDE
-697 FKVTNEQSEIVR
+697 FKVSNTTSTITEKVSDI
-709 DVKHL
+709 KAI
-714 NDLWEGAIPQCMTAT
+714 WEGAISECLTT
-729 D
+729 VD

>member
-70 SGEQVLM
+70 SGEHVLM

-225 GATFASEELNE
+225 GATFASEELSE

-470 EGGKMVV
+470 EGGKIVV

-516 KGMAEACEILS
+516 KGMAEACEVLS

-628 VQTVGKGG
+628 VQPVGKGG

>member
-70 SGEQVLM
+70 SGEHVLM

-151 LRGVVAGIGG
+151 LHGVVAGIGG

-225 GATFASEELNE
+225 GATFASEELSE

-470 EGGKMVV
+470 EGGKIVV

-516 KGMAEACEILS
+516 KGMAEACEVLS

-683 DHAVEIGKVTNDQQ
+683 DYAVEIGKVTNDQQ

>member
-9 SEDIKIEQLYKDMG
+9 IEEIKLEKLYQDMG
-23 LSDEEYAKVCD
+23 LSDKEYDKVCE
-34 ILGREPNFTEIGIF
+34 ILGREPNFTETGIF

-55 CSYKHSKPFLTQFPT
+55 CSYKHSKPFLKQFPT
-70 SGEQVLM
+70 TGEHVLM
-77 GPGEGAGVVDIGDN
+77 GPGEGAGVVDIGDK

-103 PSAVEPYQGAA
+103 PSAIEPYQGAA

-137 LRFGELTEKQNRRL
+137 LRFGELSNKQNQRL
-151 LRGVVAGIGG
+151 LKGVVSGIGG

-225 GATFASEELNE
+225 GATFASEELTE
-236 DSESK
+236 ESESK

-290 GGSGLHLRLEQVPTR
+290 GGSGLHLKLDQVPTR
-305 EQGISPYEMML
+305 EPGISPYEMML

-333 KFLDLFDKH
+333 KFLDLFEKH

-383 LEGTSPE
+383 LEGEEKE
-390 YNETKNDYSSVDVE
+390 YNTSKNDYSQIDVE
-404 SVFDQLLQHPT
+404 STFNQLLNHPT
-415 IASKRYLYEQYDQ
+415 IASKKHMYEQYDQ

-442 SVVRVEGTDK
+442 SVVRVEGTNK

-457 IDGEARYVFNNPY
+457 IDGEARYVFNQPY

-485 SVGATPLA
+485 AVGATPLA

-507 IYQQLADST
+507 IYQQLIDST
-516 KGMAEACEILS
+516 KGMAEACDVLN

-542 ETSIFP
+542 GTSIFP

-553 MVGLIDDISYLNH
+553 MVGLIENIDYLTD
-566 FNPSVGDTLYVVGDT
+566 FKPQAGDKLYLVGETR
-581 NDDFGGS
+581 NDFGGS
-588 QIEKLLYGQVNHE
+588 QLEKLIYGSVNHE
-601 FESIDLSQ
+601 FESIDLSK
-609 EVRKGESIKQA
+609 EVEKGEAIKEA
-620 IREGVASH
+620 IRNGIASH

-636 LLLTL
+636 LLITL
-641 ARISAHYQLGLQA
+641 AKMSAYYDLGLEA
-654 KLSVT
+654 HVNVS
-659 NAQLFSETQG
+659 NPQLFSESQG
-669 RYIVIVKN
+669 RYIVAVKAN
-677 GQSLNC
+677 QSLNI
-683 DHAVEIGKVTNDQQ
+683 DGAIEIGQLTHTNQ
-697 FKVTNEQSEIVR
+697 FNVSNEQTKITKEVTDI
-709 DVKHL
+709 KHV
-714 NDLWEGAIPQCMTAT
+714 WEGAIHQCLTT
-729 D
+729 QD

>member
-1 MSKFIEPS
+1 MSKFLEPS
-9 SEDIKIEQLYKDMG
+9 SEEIKLERLYKDMG
-23 LSDEEYAKVCD
+23 LTDKEYDKVCE
-34 ILGREPNFTEIGIF
+34 ILGRAPNFTEIGIF

-70 SGEQVLM
+70 TGKHVLM
-77 GPGEGAGVVDIGDN
+77 GPGEGAGVVDIGDD

-114 TGVGGIIRDIVSIG
+114 TGVGGIIRDIVSMG

-173 EIEFDDRY
+173 EIEFDSRY

-190 CVGIIDHDMVQKGT
+190 CVGVIDHDMIQKGT
-204 AKGVGNSVIYVGLKT
+204 AKGEGNPVIYVGLKT

-225 GATFASEELNE
+225 GATFASEELSE

-290 GGSGLHLRLEQVPTR
+290 GGSGLHLKLENVPTR
-305 EQGISPYEMML
+305 EEGISPYEMML

-324 LVVEKGTEQ
+324 LVVEKGTED
-333 KFLDLFDKH
+333 KFLELFDKH

-347 VIGEVTDTDRFV
+347 VIGEVTNTDRFV
-359 LTYEDEVFADIPVQP
+359 LTYEDEVYADIPVQP
-374 LSDEAPVYV
+374 LSDEAPVYT
-383 LEGTSPE
+383 LEGEAPE
-390 YNETKNDYSSVDVE
+390 YSTAKNDYSNIDVE
-404 SVFDQLLQHPT
+404 NVFDQLLQHPT

-428 QVGANTIVKPGLQA
+428 QVGANTIVKPGLQS
-442 SVVRVEGTDK
+442 SVVRVEGTNK

-500 GSPEKKE
+500 GSPENKE

-516 KGMAEACEILS
+516 KGMAEACEVLS

-532 GNVSLYNETR
+532 GNVSLYNENR
-542 ETSIFP
+542 EASIFP

-553 MVGLIDDISYLNH
+553 MVGLIEDIQYLNEFTPH
-566 FNPSVGDTLYVVGDT
+566 TGDTLYIVGET
-581 NDDFGGS
+581 KDDFGGS
-588 QIEKLLYGQVNHE
+588 QIEKLLYKEVNHE
-601 FESIDLSQ
+601 FEAIDLSD
-609 EVRKGESIKQA
+609 EVRKGESIKQV
-620 IREGVASH
+620 IRNGIASH

-636 LLLTL
+636 LLVTL
-641 ARISAHYQLGLQA
+641 ARISAHYQLGMNVNLD
-654 KLSVT
+654 VT
-659 NAQLFSETQG
+659 NEQLFSETQG
-669 RYIVIVKN
+669 RYVVAVKE
-677 GQSLNC
+677 GQSFDVEN
-683 DHAVEIGKVTNDQQ
+683 AVEIGKLTQDNHFLVSNKEVQVTREVKNL
-697 FKVTNEQSEIVR
+697 NE
-709 DVKHL
+709 
-714 NDLWEGAIPQCMTAT
+714 LWEGAIPKCMTT
-729 D
+729 VD

>member
-9 SEDIKIEQLYKDMG
+9 IEEIKLEKLYQDMG
-23 LSDEEYAKVCD
+23 LSDEEYNKVRE
-34 ILGREPNFTEIGIF
+34 ILGREPNFTEVGIF

-55 CSYKHSKPFLTQFPT
+55 CSYKHSKPFLKQFPT
-70 SGEQVLM
+70 TGEHVLM

-103 PSAVEPYQGAA
+103 PSAIEPYQGAA

-137 LRFGELTEKQNRRL
+137 LRFGELSVKQNQRL
-151 LRGVVAGIGG
+151 LKGVVCGIGG

-173 EIEFDDRY
+173 EIEFDERY

-190 CVGIIDHDMVQKGT
+190 CVGVIDHDMVQKGT
-204 AKGVGNSVIYVGLKT
+204 AKGEGNSVIYVGLKT

-225 GATFASEELNE
+225 GATFASEELTE
-236 DSESK
+236 ESESK

-290 GGSGLHLRLEQVPTR
+290 GGSGLVLYLDQVPTR
-305 EQGISPYEMML
+305 EPGISPYEMML

-359 LTYEDEVFADIPVQP
+359 LKYEDEVYADIPVDA
-374 LSDEAPVYV
+374 LADEAPVYI
-383 LEGTSPE
+383 LEGEEKE
-390 YNETKNDYSSVDVE
+390 YNTSKNDYSEINVQDV
-404 SVFDQLLQHPT
+404 FKKLLKHPT
-415 IASKRYLYEQYDQ
+415 IASKHYLYEQYDQ
-428 QVGANTIVKPGLQA
+428 QVGANTIIKPGLQS
-442 SVVRVEGTDK
+442 SVVRVEGTNK

-457 IDGEARYVFNNPY
+457 IDGEARYVFNQPY

-485 SVGATPLA
+485 AVGATPLA

-507 IYQQLADST
+507 IYQQLIDST
-516 KGMAEACEILS
+516 KGMAEACEVLK

-542 ETSIFP
+542 GTSIFP

-553 MVGLIDDISYLNH
+553 MVGLIEDIQYLNDFH
-566 FNPSVGDTLYVVGDT
+566 PETGHTLYLVGET
-581 NDDFGGS
+581 RNDFGGS
-588 QIEKLLYGQVNHE
+588 QIEKLLYSKVNHE
-601 FESIDLSQ
+601 YEEIDLGD
-609 EVRKGESIKQA
+609 EVAKGEAIKTSIRNG
-620 IREGVASH
+620 IASH

-636 LLLTL
+636 LLITL
-641 ARISAHYQLGLQA
+641 AKISAYYNLGLEA
-654 KLSVT
+654 KVELSD
-659 NAQLFSETQG
+659 AQLFSETQG
-669 RYIVIVKN
+669 RYVVAVKE
-677 GQSLNC
+677 GQTL
-683 DHAVEIGKVTNDQQ
+683 DVDGAIKIGELTDVDE
-697 FKVTNEQSEIVR
+697 FKVSNTTSTITEKVSDI
-709 DVKHL
+709 KAI
-714 NDLWEGAIPQCMTAT
+714 WEGAISECLTT
-729 D
+729 VD

>member
-9 SEDIKIEQLYKDMG
+9 IEEIKLEKLYQDMG
-23 LSDEEYAKVCD
+23 LSDKEYDKVCE
-34 ILGREPNFTEIGIF
+34 ILGREPNFTETGIF

-55 CSYKHSKPFLTQFPT
+55 CSYKHSKPFLKQFPT
-70 SGEQVLM
+70 SGEHVLM
-77 GPGEGAGVVDIGDN
+77 GPGEGAGVVDIGDK

-103 PSAVEPYQGAA
+103 PSAIEPYQGAA

-137 LRFGELTEKQNRRL
+137 LRFGELSNKQNQRL
-151 LRGVVAGIGG
+151 LKGVVSGIGG

-225 GATFASEELNE
+225 GATFASEELTE
-236 DSESK
+236 ESESK

-290 GGSGLHLRLEQVPTR
+290 GGSGLHLKLDQVPTR
-305 EQGISPYEMML
+305 EPGISPYEMML

-333 KFLDLFDKH
+333 KFLDLFEKH

-347 VIGEVTDTDRFV
+347 IIGEVTDTDRFV

-383 LEGTSPE
+383 LEGEEKE
-390 YNETKNDYSSVDVE
+390 YNTSKNDYSQIDVE
-404 SVFDQLLQHPT
+404 STFNQLLNHPT
-415 IASKRYLYEQYDQ
+415 IASKKHLYEQYDQ

-442 SVVRVEGTDK
+442 SVVRVEGTNK

-457 IDGEARYVFNNPY
+457 IDGEARYVFNQPY

-485 SVGATPLA
+485 AVGATPLA

-507 IYQQLADST
+507 IYQQLIDST
-516 KGMAEACEILS
+516 KGMAEACDVLN

-542 ETSIFP
+542 GTSIFP

-553 MVGLIDDISYLNH
+553 MVGLIENIDYLTD
-566 FNPSVGDTLYVVGDT
+566 FKPQAGDKIYLVGETR
-581 NDDFGGS
+581 NDFGGS
-588 QIEKLLYGQVNHE
+588 QLEKLIYGSVNHE
-601 FESIDLSQ
+601 FESIDLSK
-609 EVRKGESIKQA
+609 EVEKGEAIKEA
-620 IREGVASH
+620 IRNGIASH

-636 LLLTL
+636 LLITL
-641 ARISAHYQLGLQA
+641 AKMSAYYDLGLEA
-654 KLSVT
+654 HVNVS
-659 NAQLFSETQG
+659 NPQLFSESQG
-669 RYIVIVKN
+669 RYIVAVKAN
-677 GQSLNC
+677 QSLNI
-683 DHAVEIGKVTNDQQ
+683 DGAIEIGQLTHTNQ
-697 FKVTNEQSEIVR
+697 FNVSNEQTKITKEVTDI
-709 DVKHL
+709 KHV
-714 NDLWEGAIPQCMTAT
+714 WEGAIHQCLTT
-729 D
+729 QD

>member
-9 SEDIKIEQLYKDMG
+9 ATEIKTEQLYKDVG
-23 LSDEEYAKVCD
+23 LSDQEYSKVCA
-34 ILGREPNFTEIGIF
+34 ILDREPNFTELGIF

-55 CSYKHSKPFLTQFPT
+55 CSYKHSKPFLKQFPT
-70 SGEQVLM
+70 TGEHVLM

-137 LRFGELTEKQNRRL
+137 LRFGELSVKQNRRL

-225 GATFASEELNE
+225 GATFASEELSE

-260 LEAITFDELVG
+260 LEAIKYDELVG

-290 GGSGLHLRLEQVPTR
+290 GGSGLHLKLEQVPTR

-333 KFLDLFDKH
+333 KFLDLFDYH

-359 LTYEDEVFADIPVQP
+359 LTYEGEVFADIPVQP

-383 LEGTSPE
+383 LEGE
-390 YNETKNDYSSVDVE
+390 EQVYNQEKNNYDDIDVE
-404 SVFDQLLQHPT
+404 QVFNDLLKHPT
-415 IASKRYLYEQYDQ
+415 IASKKYLYEQYDQ
-428 QVGANTIVKPGLQA
+428 QVGANTIVKSGLQS
-442 SVVRVEGTDK
+442 SVVRVEGTNK

-457 IDGEARYVFNNPY
+457 IDGEARYVYNQPY
-470 EGGKMVV
+470 QGGKMVV

-485 SVGATPLA
+485 AVGATPLA

-507 IYQQLADST
+507 IYQQLIEST
-516 KGMAEACEILS
+516 KGMSEACDILN

-542 ETSIFP
+542 GTSIFP

-553 MVGLIDDISYLNH
+553 MVGLIEDVDYLADFH
-566 FNPSVGDTLYVVGDT
+566 PRVGHKLYIVGET
-581 NDDFGGS
+581 KDDFGGS
-588 QIEKLLYGQVNHE
+588 QIEKLLYTDVNHE
-601 FESIDLSQ
+601 SEEIDLSQ
-609 EVRKGESIKQA
+609 EVQKGEAVKNLV
-620 IREGVASH
+620 RDGRASH

-636 LLLTL
+636 LAITL
-641 ARISAHYQLGLQA
+641 ARMSAFYDLGMDIS
-654 KLSVT
+654 LSLT

-669 RYIVIVKN
+669 RYVVAVKDDQPLNIEGAIAIGSFTHDNKFVVSN
-677 GQSLNC
+677 GDSLLK
-683 DHAVEIGKVTNDQQ
+683 DKVSNL
-697 FKVTNEQSEIVR
+697 KEV
-709 DVKHL
+709 
-714 NDLWEGAIPQCMTAT
+714 WEGAIAQCMTT
-729 D
+729 KD

>member
-1 MSKFIEPS
+1 MSKFLEPS
-9 SEDIKIEQLYKDMG
+9 SEEIKLERLYKDMG
-23 LSDEEYAKVCD
+23 LTDKEYDKVCE

-70 SGEQVLM
+70 SGKHVLM
-77 GPGEGAGVVDIGDN
+77 GPGEGAGVVDIGDD

-114 TGVGGIIRDIVSIG
+114 TGVGGIIRDIVSMG

-173 EIEFDDRY
+173 EIEFDSRY

-190 CVGIIDHDMVQKGT
+190 CVGVIDHDMIQKGT
-204 AKGVGNSVIYVGLKT
+204 AKGEGNPVIYVGLKT

-225 GATFASEELNE
+225 GATFASEELSE

-290 GGSGLHLRLEQVPTR
+290 GGSGLHLKLENVPTR
-305 EQGISPYEMML
+305 EEGISPYEMML

-324 LVVEKGTEQ
+324 LVVEKGTED
-333 KFLDLFDKH
+333 KFLELFDKH

-359 LTYEDEVFADIPVQP
+359 LTYEGEVYADIPVQP
-374 LSDEAPVYV
+374 LSDEAPVYT
-383 LEGTSPE
+383 LEGEAPE
-390 YNETKNDYSSVDVE
+390 YNTAKNDYSNIDVE
-404 SVFDQLLQHPT
+404 NVFDQLLQHPT

-428 QVGANTIVKPGLQA
+428 QVGANTIVKPGLQS
-442 SVVRVEGTDK
+442 SVVRVEGTNK

-500 GSPEKKE
+500 GSPENKE

-516 KGMAEACEILS
+516 KGMAEACEVLS

-532 GNVSLYNETR
+532 GNVSLYNENR
-542 ETSIFP
+542 EASIFP

-553 MVGLIDDISYLNH
+553 MVGLIEDIQYLNEFTPH
-566 FNPSVGDTLYVVGDT
+566 AGDTLYIVGET
-581 NDDFGGS
+581 KDDFGGS
-588 QIEKLLYGQVNHE
+588 QIEKLLYKEVNHE
-601 FESIDLSQ
+601 FETIDLSD
-609 EVRKGESIKQA
+609 EVRKGEAIKQT
-620 IREGVASH
+620 IRNGVASH

-636 LLLTL
+636 LLVTL
-641 ARISAHYQLGLQA
+641 ARISAYHQLGMNVNLD
-654 KLSVT
+654 VT
-659 NAQLFSETQG
+659 NEQLFSETQG
-669 RYIVIVKN
+669 RYVVAVKE
-677 GQSLNC
+677 GQSFDVEN
-683 DHAVEIGKVTNDQQ
+683 AVEIGKLTQDGQFLVSNKEVQVTREVKNL
-697 FKVTNEQSEIVR
+697 NE
-709 DVKHL
+709 
-714 NDLWEGAIPQCMTAT
+714 LWEGAIPKCMTT
-729 D
+729 VD

>member
-1 MSKFIEPS
+1 MSIFIEPS

-34 ILGREPNFTEIGIF
+34 ILGSEPNFTEIGIF

-70 SGEQVLM
+70 SGEHVLM

-225 GATFASEELNE
+225 GATFASEELSE

-390 YNETKNDYSSVDVE
+390 YNEIKNDYSSVDVE

-601 FESIDLSQ
+601 FESIDLSE

>member
-1 MSKFIEPS
+1 MPKFLEPTA
-9 SEDIKIEQLYKDMG
+9 EEIKAEKLYRDMG
-23 LSDEEYAKVCD
+23 LSDAEFDKVQE
-34 ILGREPNFTEIGIF
+34 ILGREPNFTETGIF

-55 CSYKHSKPFLTQFPT
+55 CSYKHSKPFLKQFPT
-70 SGEQVLM
+70 TGEHVLM

-103 PSAVEPYQGAA
+103 PSAIEPYQGAA

-137 LRFGELTEKQNRRL
+137 LRFGELTEKTNRRL

-190 CVGIIDHDMVQKGT
+190 CVGVIDHDMIQKGL
-204 AKGVGNSVIYVGLKT
+204 AQGVGNSVIYVGLKT

-225 GATFASEELNE
+225 GATFASEELTE
-236 DSESK
+236 ESESK

-260 LEAITFDELVG
+260 LEAITYEELVG

-290 GGSGLHLRLEQVPTR
+290 GGSGIHLQLEKVPVR
-305 EQGISPYEMML
+305 EEGISPYGMML

-324 LVVEKGTEQ
+324 LVVKKGTEQ

-359 LTYEDEVFADIPVQP
+359 LTYEGEVFADIPVKP
-374 LSDEAPVYV
+374 LDHEAPVYV
-383 LEGTSPE
+383 LEGEPLKHDKPANH
-390 YNETKNDYSSVDVE
+390 YDDINVE
-404 SVFDQLLQHPT
+404 DVFDRLLTHPT
-415 IASKRYLYEQYDQ
+415 IASKRYLYSQYDQ
-428 QVGANTIVKPGLQA
+428 QVGANTIVKTGLQA
-442 SVVRVEGTDK
+442 SVVRVEGTNK
-452 AIAST
+452 AVAST
-457 IDGEARYVFNNPY
+457 IDGEARYVFNDPY

-485 SVGATPLA
+485 AVGAKPLA

-500 GSPEKKE
+500 GSPEKKH
-507 IYQQLADST
+507 IYQQLIDST
-516 KGMAEACEILS
+516 RGMAEACDVLE

-542 ETSIFP
+542 TSSIFP

-553 MVGLIDDISYLNH
+553 MVGLIEDIDYLRD
-566 FNPSVGDTLYVVGDT
+566 FSPKAGDKLYVVGETTDS
-581 NDDFGGS
+581 FGGS
-588 QIEKLLYGQVNHE
+588 QIEKLLYGDVNHE
-601 FESIDLSQ
+601 TETVDLSQ
-609 EVRKGESIKQA
+609 EAAKGEA
-620 IREGVASH
+620 IREAIRQGVLSH
-628 VQTVGKGG
+628 AQTVGKGG
-636 LLLTL
+636 LLITL
-641 ARISAHYQLGLQA
+641 ARMSAFYGLGVDA
-654 KLSVT
+654 KVDVT

-669 RYIVIVKN
+669 RYVLVVKEDQTLAID
-677 GQSLNC
+677 G
-683 DHAVEIGKVTNDQQ
+683 AVEIGTFTDTDDFNVTAQNTTIQRR
-697 FKVTNEQSEIVR
+697 TSEL
-709 DVKHL
+709 KEA
-714 NDLWEGAIPQCMTAT
+714 WEGAIEACMTSV